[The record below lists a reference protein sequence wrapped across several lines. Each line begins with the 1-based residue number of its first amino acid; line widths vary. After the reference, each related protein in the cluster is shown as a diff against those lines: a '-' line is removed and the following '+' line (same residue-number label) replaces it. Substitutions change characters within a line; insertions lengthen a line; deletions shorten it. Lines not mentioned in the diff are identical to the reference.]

1 MVEIEKVNSEGDIP
15 NVNKGTYIDELDVK
29 EEMFDDADV
38 DEDKV
43 DLNSIGP
50 AGWFKLD
57 RQLDLSK
64 ANDRMQI
71 LFETLE
77 QQEDILSKMDGMNLV
92 NTDDGKEWEFEGRI
106 DGLQVAS
113 KIKVPGM
120 TVQKF
125 KEYRADI
132 LNHIPVCSNRMKA
145 KRVGRQS
152 GFDIIMIEVGLPAML
167 STRVLFSTQYQIE
180 LEDGSLALVMNTN
193 GN

>member
-15 NVNKGTYIDELDVK
+15 NVNKGTYIDELDV
-29 EEMFDDADV
+29 EEEKFDDADV

-77 QQEDILSKMDGMNLV
+77 Q
-92 NTDDGKEWEFEGRI
+92 
-106 DGLQVAS
+106 
-113 KIKVPGM
+113 
-120 TVQKF
+120 
-125 KEYRADI
+125 
-132 LNHIPVCSNRMKA
+132 
-145 KRVGRQS
+145 
-152 GFDIIMIEVGLPAML
+152 
-167 STRVLFSTQYQIE
+167 
-180 LEDGSLALVMNTN
+180 
-193 GN
+193 